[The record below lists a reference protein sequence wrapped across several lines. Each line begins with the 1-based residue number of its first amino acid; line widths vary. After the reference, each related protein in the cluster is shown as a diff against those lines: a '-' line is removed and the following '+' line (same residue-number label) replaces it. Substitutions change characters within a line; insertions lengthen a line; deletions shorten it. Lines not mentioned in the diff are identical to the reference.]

1 MAPDPDQLVLL
12 TSTRTEFEGRAMA
25 ATLEAAGIP
34 TRVFAAS
41 AQMLQWE
48 GGITS
53 TVRVMVRRADLDRAG
68 QVLRQV
74 RRDSVDLDWSEV
86 DVGQPEDDTARDI
99 TGTAPRIGGFSPR
112 LNAVRSLGFTLIFA
126 LMLLNWMG
134 PQNAIAA
141 LVIAALFVASML
153 PTPRRRSGGVHSGQ
167 R

>member
-1 MAPDPDQLVLL
+1 MRPDPDQLVLL
-12 TSTRTEFEGRAMA
+12 TSTRTEFEGRTMA
-25 ATLEAAGIP
+25 ASLEAEGIP

-53 TVRVMVRRADLDRAG
+53 TVRVMVRRADLDRAAL
-68 QVLRQV
+68 VLRQV

-99 TGTAPRIGGFSPR
+99 TGTSPRIGGFSPR
-112 LNAVRSLGFTLIFA
+112 LSAVRSLGFTLIFA
-126 LMLLNWMG
+126 LMLLNWLG

-141 LVIAALFVASML
+141 LVIAGLFVASIL
-153 PTPRRRSGGVHSGQ
+153 PKPRRRNSGIHSGH